1 MTYLRRKECRILYGF
16 PKGEGVG
23 DAGIFLCEIG
33 RGKELLFMSLMEG
46 EERVKEPCW
55 RLFFVLRRRGRGRSF
70 QSMSVFGR
78 TSLSG
83 FFTKAI
89 RTKDSVP
96 TRLQKGEYCNYRA
109 NQA

>member
-1 MTYLRRKECRILYGF
+1 MTYLRRKERRILYGF

-55 RLFFVLRRRGRGRSF
+55 RLFFCFASARAREIFPKSECVWKNASF
-70 QSMSVFGR
+70 WIFHQGD
-78 TSLSG
+78 TDKG
-83 FFTKAI
+83 FC
-89 RTKDSVP
+89 S
-96 TRLQKGEYCNYRA
+96 Y
-109 NQA
+109 